1 MARREDSQ
9 MTGGKHRLLDK
20 LRSWVYLA
28 GAATGRQLRAL
39 MPPTTAKVF
48 FRALLGVLL
57 FFCGIVFG
65 VWLIIRLRRHI
76 QDGGPG
82 GPSLEA

>member
-1 MARREDSQ
+1 

-28 GAATGRQLRAL
+28 GAAAGRQLRAL
-39 MPPTTAKVF
+39 MPPMTARVF
-48 FRALLGVLL
+48 FRALLGALL

-76 QDGGPG
+76 QDSG
-82 GPSLEA
+82 S